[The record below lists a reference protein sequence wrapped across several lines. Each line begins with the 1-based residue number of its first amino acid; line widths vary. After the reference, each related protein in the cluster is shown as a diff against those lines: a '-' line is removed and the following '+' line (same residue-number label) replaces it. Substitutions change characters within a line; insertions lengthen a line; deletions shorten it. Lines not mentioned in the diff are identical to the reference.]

1 MCPDDPV
8 LSSYLDHELALGVS
22 EEVEAHLAD
31 CDHCRNRLRRYQSVA
46 HGLLECEEPDVEE
59 AGMRIWQRIDALAP
73 VAARPRRVSL
83 RLPVA
88 AASMAAAIAIVFTVA
103 LGDRPAA
110 GLLGRLPELSR
121 NSGAPGDPAPQF
133 AGADRSAV
141 LELALPDAGQF
152 QLFSAPAI
160 LHEVE
165 LQPSAAAALG
175 DPVTMEVQ
183 LPPARY
189 RLVGM
194 PVIVHEAELETPNR

>member
-8 LSSYLDHELALGVS
+8 LSSYLDHELSPRVS
-22 EEVEAHLAD
+22 ERIEAHLDD
-31 CDHCRNRLRRYQSVA
+31 CDHCRTRLRRYQTVA
-46 HGLLECEEPDVEE
+46 HGLLECGEPDVEE
-59 AGMRIWQRIDALAP
+59 AGMRIRQRIDALAP

-83 RLPVA
+83 RMPVA

-103 LGDRPAA
+103 LGDRPEAA

-121 NSGAPGDPAPQF
+121 NSALPGDPAPPF
-133 AGADRSAV
+133 AGADGSAV
-141 LELALPDAGQF
+141 LELALPDAGEF
-152 QLFSAPAI
+152 QLFSSPAI
-160 LHEVE
+160 LHEIE
-165 LQPSAAAALG
+165 LQPSAAALG

-194 PVIVHEAELETPNR
+194 PVIFHEAELETPNR